1 MTQKDPFNFISD
13 LQIQSPKE
21 KFEVSLTRSGEPVE
35 MIDEGKEQSFLAD
48 KSVVSFVSQVKEQN
62 RKDVLNST
70 LLAQMAANKKFPDQD
85 NITEWYSSFIDT
97 LSKIGWNIQ
106 SAEMSTFEDSKSVF
120 EIEEAIIDILAGA
133 FGGGY
138 VTAIAKTLESIK
150 KMSNEDHKIIA
161 FEKNTHTFSK
171 GCFQIA
177 LATEENDTVTIQLGT
192 FLLTSSKKI
201 KQILFF
207 TSKKDKTKLEYSSR
221 TGTLNAEVYS
231 NIRDAVVKKLGE
243 NISAYIA
250 EIEI

>member
-1 MTQKDPFNFISD
+1 MQHNDPIHFISD
-13 LQIQSPKE
+13 LLVQPPKE

-35 MIDEGKEQSFLAD
+35 IIDAGKEQSFLAD
-48 KSVVSFVSQVKEQN
+48 KSVVSFVSQVNEQN

-70 LLAQMAANKKFPDQD
+70 LLAQMAANKKFPDQE
-85 NITEWYSSFIDT
+85 NITEWYTAFIDT

-106 SAEMSTFEDSKSVF
+106 SAEMSVFEDTKSVF

-138 VTAIAKTLESIK
+138 IAAITKTLESLK

-161 FEKNTHTFSK
+161 FEKNTHTLSK

-177 LATEENDTVTIQLGT
+177 LATEENDAVTIQLGT

-221 TGTLNAEVYS
+221 VGTLNAEVYG

-243 NISAYIA
+243 NINSYIA